1 MKTYHKA
8 RAEDTLYNL
17 LLGKYNCYNSII
29 INNKPIE

>member
-1 MKTYHKA
+1 METYHKA

-17 LLGKYNCYNSII
+17 LLGKYDCYNSII